1 VKLTAFCS
9 LALMLSSCS
18 KQISQSPSVSSAP
31 SNLVTVA
38 VATPERHPLSD
49 TLDLTGTVEPYEKV
63 TVYARAAG
71 YLKSLKVDIGDRVNK
86 GQIVAEL
93 DVPEMQTA
101 LEEKRAALA
110 KAEALAEQA
119 RAAIDQNRAEA
130 EFAQVNYKRLKAIH
144 DRDADLL
151 PQQEVDQAR
160 VGLQVAESKQKS
172 AGAQIKSADAS
183 VAAVRAE
190 IATLQT
196 LKSYAIIE
204 APLSGIVTERF
215 VDPGALVQAASNSR
229 TQAAP
234 LITIAGI
241 DRLRVLFDV
250 PEPSVASVHAGTA
263 ARITA
268 SSLPA
273 ETFEGSIAR
282 TGGVLDPASRS
293 MRVEVDLANPN
304 GRLRPGMT
312 ARVSLVLRN
321 LPEAITVPPTALRL
335 QGVDRVIYIVQ
346 GDVAKAIKVKTGL
359 EGPNWVQISAGL
371 KGNESIIVASAGTLK
386 DGDKV
391 MVR

>member
-1 VKLTAFCS
+1 
-9 LALMLSSCS
+9 
-18 KQISQSPSVSSAP
+18 
-31 SNLVTVA
+31 
-38 VATPERHPLSD
+38 LSD
-49 TLDLTGTVEPYEKV
+49 TLDLTGTVQPYEKV

-71 YLKSLKVDIGDRVNK
+71 YLKFLKVDMGDRVNK
-86 GQIVAEL
+86 GQVVAEL
-93 DVPEMQTA
+93 DVPEMQNA
-101 LEEKRAALA
+101 LEEKRASLA

-119 RAAIDQNRAEA
+119 RAASDQNRAEA
-130 EFAQVNYKRLKAIH
+130 EFARVNYKRLKSIH

-151 PQQEVDQAR
+151 PEQEVDQALA
-160 VGLQVAESKQKS
+160 GLQVAESKQKS
-172 AGAQIKSADAS
+172 AGAQIKSAESS

-196 LKSYAIIE
+196 LMSYAVIQ

-215 VDPGALVQAASNSR
+215 VDPGVLVQAASNSR

-234 LITIAGI
+234 LVTIARI

-268 SSLPA
+268 SALPA

-335 QGVDRVIYIVQ
+335 QGADCVIYVVQ

-371 KGNESIIVASAGTLK
+371 KGDESIIVASAGALK